1 MRSYGPLYCAR
12 SLSPSALVYTR
23 RTTRSKPRFNLI
35 NLVGIIGGA
44 PQVGAITAAK
54 MAAYSPQPTRTQPGS
69 RGASTSG
76 VGAPAAPPPDVR
88 SRVSRGASSDPLHAR
103 GVFPLT
109 LRCLP
114 SRCACRIG
122 YASCTGDVQSIRGAS
137 SGPLHARGVFP
148 LTLVYHQDAHAA
160 SDMRAAP
167 VMRSQSEGQKL
178 WSASRAMSLFP
189 LIHSLPSGCA
199 SRTKDEQ
206 SIDFHHPG
214 CVRRIGAHRICEL
227 HTECVFDTCPQT
239 GMCTPHRRCKL
250 HTGRVYALHA

>member
-1 MRSYGPLYCAR
+1 VRSQPPKWQLILR
-12 SLSPSALVYTR
+12 SQHG
-23 RTTRSKPRFNLI
+23 RSREAEVLQ
-35 NLVGIIGGA
+35 LLASGRL
-44 PQVGAITAAK
+44 
-54 MAAYSPQPTRTQPGS
+54 PQPRLS
-69 RGASTSG
+69 F
-76 VGAPAAPPPDVR
+76 R
-88 SRVSRGASSDPLHAR
+88 SRVRRGASSDPLHAR

-122 YASCTGDVQSIRGAS
+122 YASCTGDAQSIRGAS

-178 WSASRAMSLFP
+178 WSASRARSLFP

-214 CVRRIGAHRICEL
+214 CVRRIGFASYILNVCSIRVHKPGCVRRIGDASYIL
-227 HTECVFDTCPQT
+227 V
-239 GMCTPHRRCKL
+239 
-250 HTGRVYALHA
+250 VYALHA